1 MAAHSILEQH
11 FEKLTHQKLG
21 LKPDFLDYWMT
32 KCSHY
37 VLDSSRLCEDS
48 SGFTITLSY
57 KIENFGN
64 SNSPNL
70 NSQQASSGC
79 ENSPKRKKKS
89 PSTKKRDIER
99 FRTWLA
105 NKKLK
110 KTQKVLNT
118 AIIEDTLPSDTQPA
132 SSSPTPMPPP
142 PYQGPL
148 QSPTSAPVPVTP
160 EPADMDPV
168 APESAA
174 PEPTPVKE
182 PCKCADCERFTFDE
196 EPYAD
201 FKQHCEWA
209 LCDVTAGD
217 MVLRNCTRCYLVV
230 YCSREHQKEDWYL
243 HKEVCCAEDGVKC
256 RQEIEEWQRWKAEA
270 HHHQLS

>member
-11 FEKLTHQKLG
+11 FEKLIHQNLG
-21 LKPDFLDYWMT
+21 LKPDFLDYWSA

-37 VLDSSRLCEDS
+37 VLDSSGLCEDS

-57 KIENFGN
+57 KIANSGS

-70 NSQQASSGC
+70 NPQQATSEP
-79 ENSPKRKKKS
+79 ENSPRKKKKS
-89 PSTKKRDIER
+89 PSMKRWDKER

-105 NKKLK
+105 KKKLK

-132 SSSPTPMPPP
+132 SSSPTTTVTVPPP
-142 PYQGPL
+142 PTSGPL
-148 QSPTSAPVPVTP
+148 QSPVTP
-160 EPADMDPV
+160 TPVVSEPV
-168 APESAA
+168 APA
-174 PEPTPVKE
+174 PSDPVTPVKE
-182 PCKCADCERFTFDE
+182 PCKCADCERFTLDE

-201 FKQHCEWA
+201 LKQNCEWA

-217 MVLRNCTRCYLVV
+217 MVLRNCTRCYLVA

-256 RQEIEEWQRWKAEA
+256 RQEIEEWRRWKAEA